1 MPSAASHTI
10 DDYES
15 LLVALQN
22 VLGVVVPDEQRN
34 DLLER
39 VEPLLSTYKFDSL
52 TSLAEGLG
60 SSQAE
65 KGHSDIITKVLDV
78 ISQRQ
83 SSWHLS
89 VEIQTLLKN
98 YVFAQLP
105 ESARIWVVGCGM
117 GQPAYAVA
125 IEALEYERS
134 SGDSKNFQ
142 IVATDISAAYIEH
155 ASSATYSALQLAGL
169 RDNYRKLYTTT
180 DESND
185 NGQVKDKVRQLIN
198 FRRCDLKEDFQ
209 SLGDMDLIIC
219 PEVLYYYS
227 NGVKASIL
235 QRFSE
240 LLKSGGIFVAGSNQ
254 AVVAFNNSLE
264 RVEHPAGLFYRQK
277 S

>member
-1 MPSAASHTI
+1 MPSASSHEI
-10 DDYES
+10 DDYET

-22 VLGVVVPDEQRN
+22 VLGVVVPDEQRS

-39 VEPLLSTYKFDSL
+39 IKPLLSTYKFDSL
-52 TSLAEGLG
+52 SSLAQGLHSG
-60 SSQAE
+60 QAE
-65 KGHSDIITKVLDV
+65 KGHSGMITNVLDV

-89 VEIQTLLKN
+89 AELQTLLQN

-125 IEALEYERS
+125 MEALEYERN

-142 IVATDISAAYIEH
+142 IVATDISAEYIEH
-155 ASSATYSALQLAGL
+155 ANSATYSELQLAGL
-169 RDNYRKLYTTT
+169 RDSYRKLYTTF
-180 DESND
+180 DESKNE
-185 NGQVKDKVRQLIN
+185 GQIKDKVRQLIN
-198 FRRCDLKEDFQ
+198 FRRCDLKDDFHA
-209 SLGDMDLIIC
+209 LGEMDLIIC

-227 NGVKASIL
+227 NGVKASML
-235 QRFSE
+235 QRFSQQ
-240 LLKSGGIFVAGSNQ
+240 LKSGGIFVAGSNQ
-254 AVVAFNNSLE
+254 AVAAFNISME
-264 RVEHPAGLFYRQK
+264 RVVHPAGTFYRQK